1 MSGQPNQ
8 PQKPT
13 PPAAGAPR
21 PAATVPGKPV
31 APVARPGVPPAAAP
45 VRPAQPLVPVAK
57 AAVPP
62 VKPGTPVPAKPGT
75 PVPARPVAAVPAKP
89 GVPVAKAPVPPA
101 KAGTPAPARPG
112 VPAAKAPAGK
122 PGAPGK
128 PAAPVKKQTLTTS
141 SGRKKLGQILIDLGL
156 LEEDQLW
163 EVLNEAR
170 ESAQLLGQ
178 AALAKGLVTEDQLYQ
193 ALAEQFGMKL
203 INLSETKF
211 QQEAVEKLP
220 ETMATV
226 YKVVPISLRDGA
238 LTVAIGD
245 PNQLP
250 ALDDLRNFIGVK
262 EVNAMLASPKSLA
275 DAQLRCYAG
284 KQESIID
291 IIKELEL
298 SPELS
303 RLQRESSID
312 LEALTELQDAAPVR
326 KLLNMVMLLG
336 IKDRASDIHFEPFEE
351 EYKMRYRCDGVLY
364 EMVPPPRHLSM
375 AISSRI
381 KVMSNLDIAERRMPQ
396 DGRIEL
402 NVGGNQV
409 DMRVSVLPTMF
420 GESVVIRV
428 LDRTVVQLD
437 LDKIGM
443 EEDMLVD
450 FREIIKKPNGII
462 LITGPTGA
470 GKTTTLYSALNEL
483 NDISEKIITT
493 EDPVE
498 YDIDGIVQIPINAE
512 IDVTFANALRAI
524 LRHDPDKILV
534 GEIRDL
540 ETAQIAVQASLTGH
554 IVFSTLHTND
564 AASTI
569 TRLRD
574 MGLEPYL
581 ITATVEGIMAQ
592 RLVRKI
598 CIDCR
603 TEYEPSQEQL
613 MELGL
618 RATDPAAKDLK
629 FFYGRGC
636 DRCNNTG
643 YRGRSGIYEFMP
655 VNDEI
660 RDLIMANASHEELAA
675 CAIKQGMSTL
685 RDAGLRALNRGLTT
699 IDEIARETVTEE

>member
-8 PQKPT
+8 PQKPAN
-13 PPAAGAPR
+13 PQAGTPR
-21 PAATVPGKPV
+21 PAAPVPGKPLPPGAKPV
-31 APVARPGVPPAAAP
+31 SPGAAPAKPAVPAAASA
-45 VRPAQPLVPVAK
+45 R
-57 AAVPP
+57 PP
-62 VKPGTPVPAKPGT
+62 VTPAKPGA
-75 PVPARPVAAVPAKP
+75 VPSKPGAVPAKP
-89 GVPVAKAPVPPA
+89 TAPPA
-101 KAGTPAPARPG
+101 KPG
-112 VPAAKAPAGK
+112 APAAKVPAKPAAGK
-122 PGAPGK
+122 PGAP
-128 PAAPVKKQTLTTS
+128 VKKQLSTS
-141 SGRKKLGQILIDLGL
+141 GGRKKLGQILVDLGL

-163 EVLNEAR
+163 ELLNEAR
-170 ESAQLLGQ
+170 ESAQLIGQ
-178 AALAKGLVTEDQLYQ
+178 AALSKGLITEDQLYQ
-193 ALAEQFGMKL
+193 ALAEQFGLKL
-203 INLSETKF
+203 INLSESKF
-211 QQEAVEKLP
+211 QPEAIEKVP

-226 YKVVPISLRDGA
+226 YKVVPIALKDNS

-262 EVNAMLASPKSLA
+262 EVSALLATPKALA
-275 DAQLRCYAG
+275 DAQIRCYAG

-291 IIKELEL
+291 IIKELET

-303 RLQRESSID
+303 RLTRESSID

-336 IKDRASDIHFEPFEE
+336 IKDRASDIHFEPFED

-364 EMVPPPRHLSM
+364 EMVPPPRHLAT

-381 KVMSNLDIAERRMPQ
+381 KVMSNLDIAERRLPQ

-420 GESVVIRV
+420 GESVVIRI

-443 EEDMLVD
+443 EEDMLAA
-450 FREIIKKPNGII
+450 FRQLIKKPNGII

-483 NDISEKIITT
+483 NDITEKIITT

-564 AASTI
+564 AASTV
-569 TRLRD
+569 TRMRD

-603 TEYEPSQEQL
+603 SEYEPSAEQI

-618 RATDPAAKDLK
+618 KPNEAVGMK

-660 RDLIMANASHEELAA
+660 RDLIMANASHEELSA
-675 CAIKQGMSTL
+675 CAQKYGMSTL
-685 RDAGLRALNRGLTT
+685 RSAGQRALQRGLTT
-699 IDEIARETVTEE
+699 IEEIARETVTDES

>member
-8 PQKPT
+8 PQKPST
-13 PPAAGAPR
+13 PPTGATR
-21 PAATVPGKPV
+21 PAPNAPKPAAPGAKPAQPAARGAVPPAKPGAVPGKPGTP
-31 APVARPGVPPAAAP
+31 AGKTPPKPVATG
-45 VRPAQPLVPVAK
+45 K
-57 AAVPP
+57 
-62 VKPGTPVPAKPGT
+62 GPAKP
-75 PVPARPVAAVPAKP
+75 P
-89 GVPVAKAPVPPA
+89 PPA
-101 KAGTPAPARPG
+101 KKTGLA
-112 VPAAKAPAGK
+112 
-122 PGAPGK
+122 
-128 PAAPVKKQTLTTS
+128 S
-141 SGRKKLGQILIDLGL
+141 SGGRKKLGQILIDLGL

-170 ESAQLLGQ
+170 DNAQLLGQ
-178 AALAKGLVTEDQLYQ
+178 AALSRGLVTEEQLYQ

-211 QQEAVEKLP
+211 QQEAIEKVP

-226 YKVVPISLRDGA
+226 YKVVPISLKDGV
-238 LTVAIGD
+238 LTVALGD

-262 EVNAMLASPKSLA
+262 EVQAMLSSPKALA
-275 DAQLRCYAG
+275 EAQIRCYAG
-284 KQESIID
+284 KQESIVD
-291 IIKELEL
+291 IIKELEA
-298 SPELS
+298 SPELG
-303 RLQRESSID
+303 RLTKESSID

-336 IKDRASDIHFEPFEE
+336 IKDRASDIHFEPFED

-381 KVMSNLDIAERRMPQ
+381 KVMSNLDIAERRLPQ

-443 EEDMLVD
+443 EEDMLAE
-450 FREIIKKPNGII
+450 FRKLIKKPNGII

-483 NDISEKIITT
+483 NDITEKIITT

-498 YDIDGIVQIPINAE
+498 YDIDGIVQIPINSE

-564 AASTI
+564 AASSV

-603 TEYEPSQEQL
+603 TEYEPSPEQL

-618 RATDPAAKDLK
+618 HPNDAKGIS

-643 YRGRSGIYEFMP
+643 YRGRSGIYEFLP
-655 VNDEI
+655 INDEI
-660 RDLIMANASHEELAA
+660 RDLIMANASSEEITV
-675 CAIKQGMSTL
+675 CGKKYGMSTL
-685 RDAGLRALNRGLTT
+685 REAGLRALNRGLTT
-699 IDEIARETVTEE
+699 IDEVARETVTDDS

>member
-1 MSGQPNQ
+1 MSSQPNQ
-8 PQKPT
+8 PQKPNVPGTPQQRPAVPPVAGKPVPPGTKPGAVPPRPAT
-13 PPAAGAPR
+13 PPAAGA
-21 PAATVPGKPV
+21 KP
-31 APVARPGVPPAAAP
+31 
-45 VRPAQPLVPVAK
+45 
-57 AAVPP
+57 AVP
-62 VKPGTPVPAKPGT
+62 
-75 PVPARPVAAVPAKP
+75 PAKP
-89 GVPVAKAPVPPA
+89 GVPPAKAP
-101 KAGTPAPARPG
+101 
-112 VPAAKAPAGK
+112 VPAAKAPAKPGVPAGKAPAKPATPAK
-122 PGAPGK
+122 PGAP
-128 PAAPVKKQTLTTS
+128 AKKQQLNAS
-141 SGRKKLGQILIDLGL
+141 GGRKKLGQILIDLGL

-170 ESAQLLGQ
+170 ENAQLLGQ

-203 INLSETKF
+203 VNLSEIKF
-211 QQEAVEKLP
+211 QQEAIEKVP
-220 ETMATV
+220 ETMASV
-226 YKVVPISLRDGA
+226 YKVVPIALKDGA

-245 PNQLP
+245 PNSLP

-275 DAQLRCYAG
+275 EAQVRCYAG

-291 IIKELEL
+291 IIKEMEA
-298 SPELS
+298 SPELG
-303 RLQRESSID
+303 RLSKETSID

-336 IKDRASDIHFEPFEE
+336 IKDRASDIHFEPFED

-381 KVMSNLDIAERRMPQ
+381 KVMSNLDIAERRLPQ

-443 EEDMLVD
+443 EADMLED
-450 FREIIKKPNGII
+450 FRKLIKKPNGII

-498 YDIDGIVQIPINAE
+498 YDIDGIVQIPINSE

-564 AASTI
+564 AASTV

-598 CIDCR
+598 CVDCR
-603 TEYEPSQEQL
+603 TEYDPSPEQL

-618 RATDPAAKDLK
+618 RSSEGHGLK

-655 VNDEI
+655 INDEL
-660 RDLIMANASHEELAA
+660 RDLIMANASSEELAA
-675 CAIKQGMSTL
+675 CAKKYGMSSL
-685 RDAGLRALNRGLTT
+685 REAGLRALTRGLTT
-699 IDEIARETVTEE
+699 IDEVARETITED

>member
-1 MSGQPNQ
+1 MSGVPNQ
-8 PQKPT
+8 PQKPGV
-13 PPAAGAPR
+13 PPAGAQRPVAPAGGKPAPQ
-21 PAATVPGKPV
+21 PQQGVKPV
-31 APVARPGVPPAAAP
+31 APGAP
-45 VRPAQPLVPVAK
+45 VRPAVPPGAG
-57 AAVPP
+57 ARPAVP
-62 VKPGTPVPAKPGT
+62 GAAKPGL
-75 PVPARPVAAVPAKP
+75 PPPKPAV
-89 GVPVAKAPVPPA
+89 
-101 KAGTPAPARPG
+101 
-112 VPAAKAPAGK
+112 
-122 PGAPGK
+122 APGK
-128 PAAPVKKQTLTTS
+128 PGLPPPKPAAAGAKLPPPKAAPGKAPAKGPATPAKKQINTS
-141 SGRKKLGQILIDLGL
+141 GARKKLGQILIDLGL

-163 EVLNEAR
+163 ELLNEAR
-170 ESAQLLGQ
+170 EGGQLLGQ
-178 AALAKGLVTEDQLYQ
+178 AALARGLVTDEQLYS

-203 INLSETKF
+203 INLNEVKF
-211 QQEAVEKLP
+211 QAEAIEKVP

-226 YKVVPISLRDGA
+226 YKVVPIALKDNA
-238 LTVAIGD
+238 LTVALGD

-262 EVNAMLASPKSLA
+262 EVNAMLAPPKALA
-275 DAQLRCYAG
+275 EAQVRCYAG

-291 IIKELEL
+291 IIKELEANTDL
-298 SPELS
+298 GRLS
-303 RLQRESSID
+303 RETSID

-381 KVMSNLDIAERRMPQ
+381 KVMSNLDIAERRLPQ

-443 EEDMLVD
+443 EEDMLAN
-450 FREIIKKPNGII
+450 FRQLIKKPNGII

-569 TRLRD
+569 TRMRD

-598 CIDCR
+598 CVDCR
-603 TEYEPSQEQL
+603 TDYEPSAEQL

-618 RATDPAAKDLK
+618 RPNDPVAKEMK
-629 FFYGRGC
+629 FYYGRGC

-655 VNDEI
+655 VTDEI
-660 RDLIMANASHEELAA
+660 RDLIMANASTEELNA
-675 CAIKQGMSTL
+675 CAKKDGMSTL

-699 IDEIARETVTEE
+699 IEEIARETVTDEG

>member
-1 MSGQPNQ
+1 MSGVPNQ
-8 PQKPT
+8 PQKPGVPPAGAQRPAAPVTGKPATPPAAAKPGIPARPAT
-13 PPAAGAPR
+13 PPAAGAK
-21 PAATVPGKPV
+21 PAVPG
-31 APVARPGVPPAAAP
+31 A
-45 VRPAQPLVPVAK
+45 
-57 AAVPP
+57 
-62 VKPGTPVPAKPGT
+62 AKPGL
-75 PVPARPVAAVPAKP
+75 PPPKP
-89 GVPVAKAPVPPA
+89 GV
-101 KAGTPAPARPG
+101 
-112 VPAAKAPAGK
+112 
-122 PGAPGK
+122 APGK
-128 PAAPVKKQTLTTS
+128 PGLPPPKPGQPAGKAPLPPPKTAAAAGKAPAKPAAPAARKQIAS
-141 SGRKKLGQILIDLGL
+141 SGGRKKLGQILIDLGL

-170 ESAQLLGQ
+170 EGGQLVGQ
-178 AALAKGLVTEDQLYQ
+178 AALARGLVTEEQLFQ
-193 ALAEQFGMKL
+193 ALAEQYGMKL
-203 INLSETKF
+203 VNLNEVKF
-211 QQEAVEKLP
+211 QSEAIEKVP

-226 YKVVPISLRDGA
+226 YKVVPIALKDNV
-238 LTVAIGD
+238 LTVALGD

-262 EVNAMLASPKSLA
+262 EVTAMLAPPKALA
-275 DAQLRCYAG
+275 EGQARCYAG

-291 IIKELEL
+291 IIKEMEA
-298 SPELS
+298 SPELG
-303 RLQRESSID
+303 RLSKETSID

-381 KVMSNLDIAERRMPQ
+381 KVMSNLDIAERRLPQ

-443 EEDMLVD
+443 EEDMLAD
-450 FREIIKKPNGII
+450 FRQLIKKPNGII

-569 TRLRD
+569 TRMRD

-598 CIDCR
+598 CVDCR

-618 RATDPAAKDLK
+618 RPSDPAAKDLK

-655 VNDEI
+655 INDEI
-660 RDLIMANASHEELAA
+660 RDLVMANASTEELAA
-675 CAIKQGMSTL
+675 CARKYGMSTL
-685 RDAGLRALNRGLTT
+685 REAGLRALNRGLTT
-699 IDEIARETVTEE
+699 IDEIARETVTDD